1 MFSCS
6 IYKRQA
12 KIEFRKEPARTDFYV
27 IEVEDIKSKIRIYG
41 PELLYL
47 VAWVIQKVNFL

>member
-27 IEVEDIKSKIRIYG
+27 IEVEDIKIKYG
-41 PELLYL
+41 FGGLM
-47 VAWVIQKVNFL
+47 ID